1 MNESHSELPFNTTTN
16 YNSNNSGVDIPTE
29 LVSEEEM
36 ASIEAAL
43 ASASSYLSSST
54 VAELV
59 SEEEMA
65 SIEAALASTCTL
77 TSSSTA
83 SVLVSEEEM
92 ASIEASLASTRSSLS
107 SSAVPAICSTSQSQS
122 HSQYESFQR
131 NARSI
136 QLITLRAKRRF
147 SFCTEPSDIEDL
159 GSLRSNQKKKSRVAG
174 SFFHRFRNKTGLFVR
189 DITATVWISFFGGV
203 REMGLIYFC

>member
-122 HSQYESFQR
+122 HSQYEFQR

-136 QLITLRAKRRF
+136 QSITLRAKRRF

-174 SFFHRFRNKTGLFVR
+174 SFFHRFRNKTGLFVT
-189 DITATVWISFFGGV
+189 DITATVWTSFFGGV
-203 REMGLIYFC
+203 WETGLIYFY

>member
-16 YNSNNSGVDIPTE
+16 YNSNSCGVDIPTE

-36 ASIEAAL
+36 
-43 ASASSYLSSST
+43 
-54 VAELV
+54 
-59 SEEEMA
+59 
-65 SIEAALASTCTL
+65 
-77 TSSSTA
+77 
-83 SVLVSEEEM
+83 EEM

-122 HSQYESFQR
+122 HSQYEFQR

-136 QLITLRAKRRF
+136 QSITLRAKRRF

>member
-1 MNESHSELPFNTTTN
+1 MNESHSELPFNTTNN
-16 YNSNNSGVDIPTE
+16 YNSNSGIDIPTE

-43 ASASSYLSSST
+43 ASASSFLSSST

-59 SEEEMA
+59 SDREEEMA
-65 SIEAALASTCTL
+65 SMEAALASTCTSP
-77 TSSSTA
+77 SSSTS
-83 SVLVSEEEM
+83 SVLVREEEM
-92 ASIEASLASTRSSLS
+92 ASIEASLAFTRSSLS

-122 HSQYESFQR
+122 HSQYEFQR

-136 QLITLRAKRRF
+136 RSITFRAKRRF

-159 GSLRSNQKKKSRVAG
+159 GSLRSNQKKKSIVAG
-174 SFFHRFRNKTGLFVR
+174 SFFHRFRNKTGLFVS
-189 DITATVWISFFGGV
+189 DITATMPQDVVKQSTSPP
-203 REMGLIYFC
+203 